1 MVEILKKIHVKF
13 DNNIKYH
20 QMFTYQK
27 VFIKEFAEK

>member
-13 DNNIKYH
+13 DNNIKY
-20 QMFTYQK
+20 QK